1 METPSVG
8 IYFNDWPASVL
19 VVTGGDRAKF
29 LHNLCTADV
38 LKMTPGESREAF
50 FTNVKGHVLYH
61 ALIHAKEDQLVVIA
75 FASDAAPLAAHI
87 DRYLIRED
95 VKLSID
101 EVKPIIAF
109 GYGELPHWF
118 PFPIHLKRQEVGFNP
133 NWVIGTNNEA
143 GSECAEA
150 GLTAC
155 DRAYFDSF
163 RVGAGWPLGGVDFG
177 EGTLPQELSRDRHA
191 ISFNKGCYLGQ
202 ETVARLDALG
212 HVNKQMVRLRAA
224 EGTPLAA
231 GDELFDGEK
240 LVGTLTTCTADGE
253 AGLAMVRRGSNTAG
267 TELRTAKGTA
277 KVEAID

>member
-1 METPSVG
+1 MNTSNVG

-61 ALIHAKEDQLVVIA
+61 ALVHAKEDKIVVIV
-75 FASDAAPLAAHI
+75 FTGDAAPLAALL

-95 VKLSID
+95 VKITQ
-101 EVKPIIAF
+101 
-109 GYGELPHWF
+109 GEAHPTL
-118 PFPIHLKRQEVGFNP
+118 V
-133 NWVIGTNNEA
+133 V
-143 GSECAEA
+143 GSEKSDGSIPVPMHPAASIFLGEA
-150 GLTAC
+150 SVKSLEPG
-155 DRAYFDSF
+155 DRVKFDTL

-177 EGTLPQELSRDRHA
+177 DGTLPQELSRDRHA

-212 HVNKQMVRLRAA
+212 HVNKQMVRLRAV
-224 EGTPLAA
+224 EGTTLAV

-240 LVGTLTTCTADGE
+240 LVGKLTTCTASGE

-277 KVEAID
+277 TVEAID